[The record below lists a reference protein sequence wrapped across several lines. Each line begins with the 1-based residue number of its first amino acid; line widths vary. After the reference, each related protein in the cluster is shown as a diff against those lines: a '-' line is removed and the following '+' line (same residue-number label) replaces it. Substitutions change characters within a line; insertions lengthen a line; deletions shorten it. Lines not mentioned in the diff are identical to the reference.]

1 MFYKKEK
8 GLEIGSFLYILFFR
22 KGEKM
27 AQGVITKI
35 GREKLCKAHAG
46 DSNLPPITQMGFGN
60 GGVEADGTVI
70 PTTGDEITLRNE
82 LLRKDIHSHSY
93 PETTSCR
100 YSTRLDKLD
109 LANQN
114 ISEMGLFDSN
124 GDLVAYKTFLPKGK
138 DDDMEFVFDM
148 DEIF

>member
-1 MFYKKEK
+1 
-8 GLEIGSFLYILFFR
+8 
-22 KGEKM
+22 M

-46 DSNLPPITQMGFGN
+46 DISLPPIVQMGFGN

-70 PTTGDEITLRNE
+70 PTTGEEITLRNE
-82 LLRKDIHSHSY
+82 LLRKDIDGHTY
-93 PETTSCR
+93 PETTTCR

-114 ISEMGLFDSN
+114 ISEMGLFDSE

-138 DDDMEFVFDM
+138 DDDMEFVFEM
-148 DEIF
+148 EEVV